1 SAIDQSL
8 WQHGYAKTPPV
19 LTPDECAELIGMY
32 GERERFR
39 SRVEMAR
46 FRFGVGDY
54 QYFGAPLPPLV
65 DALRVHAYPSLA
77 EIANRWEVALGAA
90 TRHPSTLAA
99 LQALCREHGQTKPT
113 PLLLHYEAGGY
124 NCLHQDLYGDVVFPL
139 QLTCFLSRPGVD
151 YDGGEFLLVEQRP
164 LAHSRRSESS
174 RSRTRARRLPR
185 PTYERGRSRLHAGG
199 GARRRHSGQACIA
212 RGARTRLPGPDRP
225 AGWDAAR
232 LHHRVQG
239 AGARGR
245 RAKRAG
251 DRVWRSARP
260 PARRPHRGERSDRRG
275 RPPHHRR
282 LA

>member
-1 SAIDQSL
+1 MDVDQRLAALDWSAIEQSL

-65 DALRVHAYPSLA
+65 QALRVHAYPPLA

-99 LQALCREHGQTKPT
+99 LEALCREHGQTKPT

-164 LAHSRRSESS
+164 RAQSRGAVIVLARGEAVIFPNRH
-174 RSRTRARRLPR
+174 R
-185 PTYERGRSRLHAGG
+185 P
-199 GARRRHSGQACIA
+199 A
-212 RGARTRLPGPDRP
+212 RGARGYFRVTVRHGVS
-225 AGWDAAR
+225 R
-232 LHHRVQG
+232 LH
-239 AGARGR
+239 
-245 RAKRAG
+245 
-251 DRVWRSARP
+251 S
-260 PARRPHRGERSDRRG
+260 GERLSLGIIFHD
-275 RPPHHRR
+275 
-282 LA
+282 AE